1 MHYLLIVLASCT
13 SLAEGI
19 IIKKYN
25 GKYQSGSFIFTAMIS
40 FFSMSF
46 FLLSDLITD
55 PQKLTFPAELLPYAL
70 VAGVWYC
77 AATIL
82 TYIALQIGSF
92 VISLLIISYSIVFT
106 TAYGIIFLDEPT
118 TLFTWLGFALIAIS
132 LFLLRRKSDESSE
145 KKKFSFTW
153 LICIAVSCVGNG
165 AFAIISRM
173 QQIRFDNGVTNEF
186 MVIALTLSAVT
197 LGIFGIVKEKK
208 QAWGSFKTCLPY
220 AIGAGMSNGMTNM
233 MSMFVNTL
241 IPISIAAP
249 TRSAVKNI
257 LSMGVSMAIFKEKFL
272 PRQIVGVVLG
282 AVAVVLLNL

>member
-13 SLAEGI
+13 SLAEGV

-25 GKYQSGSFIFTAMIS
+25 GKYNSGSFIFTAMIS

-55 PQKLTFPAELLPYAL
+55 PQKLTIPAELLPYAL
-70 VAGVWYC
+70 IAGVWYC

-92 VISLLIISYSIVFT
+92 VISLLIVSYSIVFT

-118 TLFTWLGFALIAIS
+118 TVFTWLGFALIAVS
-132 LFLLRRKSDESSE
+132 LFLLRGKSDGE

-153 LICIAVSCVGNG
+153 LICIGISCVGNG

-173 QQIRFDNGVTNEF
+173 QQIRFDNSVTNEF

-197 LGIFGIVKEKK
+197 LGVFGIVKEKK
-208 QAWGSFKTCLPY
+208 QAWTSFKTCLPY

-233 MSMFVNTL
+233 MALVVNTL

-249 TRSAVKNI
+249 MRSAVKNI

-272 PRQIVGVVLG
+272 TRQIIGVVLG
-282 AVAVVLLNL
+282 AAAVVFLNL